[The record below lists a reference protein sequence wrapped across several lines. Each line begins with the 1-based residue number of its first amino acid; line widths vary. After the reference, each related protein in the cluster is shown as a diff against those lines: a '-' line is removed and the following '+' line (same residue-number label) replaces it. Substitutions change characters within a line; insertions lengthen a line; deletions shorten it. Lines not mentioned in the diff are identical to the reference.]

1 MAFLAEFIITAV
13 KMLLLIVTAVVGIKL
28 GKVFRDRKDAKT
40 AAEGTAALDLQ
51 K

>member
-40 AAEGTAALDLQ
+40 LL
-51 K
+51 

>member
-1 MAFLAEFIITAV
+1 MACLAEFIITAV

-40 AAEGTAALDLQ
+40 AAEETAALDLQ